1 MALQMMPDHLHA
13 ILFVRAQME
22 KPLGKVL
29 LGVKQACNQ
38 AFRELMTEEVVAV
51 AQQHTEQNSAADL
64 LPATLFINKVNR

>member
-1 MALQMMPDHLHA
+1 
-13 ILFVRAQME
+13 ME